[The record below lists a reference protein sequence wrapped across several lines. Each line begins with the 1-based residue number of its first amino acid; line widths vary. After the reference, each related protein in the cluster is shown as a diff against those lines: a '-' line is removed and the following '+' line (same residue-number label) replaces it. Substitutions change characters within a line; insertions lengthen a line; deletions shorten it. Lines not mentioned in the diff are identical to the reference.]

1 MAGPTCTTT
10 PVHRFM
16 ACGIAGLSVAVDSLS
31 AVRHARVKV
40 IRDATGLAVD
50 YEVEGDYPA
59 YGNNDDR
66 ADAIATD
73 LVTSLHGQG
82 GDSLPASRHPRAGSG
97 ADGAG
102 ARAVP
107 GARPAGTVN
116 AVGPIG
122 PGPSARDR
130 TGSAIGGFRQRETRS
145 ERNKEHPMA
154 DGEQPGPDNPIR
166 VFLLDDHE
174 VVRRGVHDLLD
185 DEPDITVVGE
195 AANVEQALVR
205 VPALR
210 PQVAVLDVRLPDGDG
225 VTVCR
230 ELRSRM
236 PELACLMLTSFDDE
250 EALLDSIMA
259 GASGYVLKQ
268 IQGSDL
274 VSAVR
279 TVAAGQSLL
288 DPSATAKVMARL
300 RQGQEPEPEP
310 DALPGLTEREREI
323 LALIGEGLTNRQIG
337 QRLYLA
343 EKTVKNHISR
353 LLAKLGVERRI
364 QAAVIATQAQ
374 DRLKQDGH

>member
-1 MAGPTCTTT
+1 
-10 PVHRFM
+10 
-16 ACGIAGLSVAVDSLS
+16 
-31 AVRHARVKV
+31 
-40 IRDATGLAVD
+40 
-50 YEVEGDYPA
+50 
-59 YGNNDDR
+59 
-66 ADAIATD
+66 
-73 LVTSLHGQG
+73 
-82 GDSLPASRHPRAGSG
+82 
-97 ADGAG
+97 
-102 ARAVP
+102 
-107 GARPAGTVN
+107 
-116 AVGPIG
+116 
-122 PGPSARDR
+122 
-130 TGSAIGGFRQRETRS
+130 
-145 ERNKEHPMA
+145 MA
-154 DGEQPGPDNPIR
+154 DGEQPGPGTPIR

-174 VVRRGVHDLLD
+174 VVRRGVHDLLN

-195 AANVEQALVR
+195 AATAEQALVR

-236 PELACLMLTSFDDE
+236 PGLACLMLTSFDDE

-268 IQGSDL
+268 IRGSDL

-279 TVAAGQSLL
+279 TVARGQSLL
-288 DPSATAKVMARL
+288 DPSATTKLMARL
-300 RQGQEPEPEP
+300 RGGQEKREEP
-310 DALPGLTEREREI
+310 DVLPGLTEREREI

-364 QAAVIATQAQ
+364 QAAVIATEAR
-374 DRLKQDGH
+374 DRLRQGGH

>member
-1 MAGPTCTTT
+1 M
-10 PVHRFM
+10 
-16 ACGIAGLSVAVDSLS
+16 
-31 AVRHARVKV
+31 
-40 IRDATGLAVD
+40 
-50 YEVEGDYPA
+50 
-59 YGNNDDR
+59 
-66 ADAIATD
+66 ADA
-73 LVTSLHGQG
+73 
-82 GDSLPASRHPRAGSG
+82 
-97 ADGAG
+97 
-102 ARAVP
+102 
-107 GARPAGTVN
+107 
-116 AVGPIG
+116 
-122 PGPSARDR
+122 
-130 TGSAIGGFRQRETRS
+130 
-145 ERNKEHPMA
+145 ER
-154 DGEQPGPDNPIR
+154 PGPDGPIR

-174 VVRRGVHDLLD
+174 VVRRGVRDLLD
-185 DEPDITVVGE
+185 DEPDIAVVGE
-195 AANVEQALVR
+195 GSTAEQAMVR

-230 ELRSRM
+230 ELRSRL

-288 DPSATAKVMARL
+288 DPSATTRLMARL
-300 RQGQEPEPEP
+300 RGGRQQEEADP
-310 DALPGLTEREREI
+310 LPGLTDREREI
-323 LALIGEGLTNRQIG
+323 LSLIGEGLTNRQIG
-337 QRLYLA
+337 QRLFLA

-374 DRLKQDGH
+374 DRLRQQGP

>member
-1 MAGPTCTTT
+1 MA
-10 PVHRFM
+10 
-16 ACGIAGLSVAVDSLS
+16 DS
-31 AVRHARVKV
+31 
-40 IRDATGLAVD
+40 
-50 YEVEGDYPA
+50 E
-59 YGNNDDR
+59 
-66 ADAIATD
+66 
-73 LVTSLHGQG
+73 Q
-82 GDSLPASRHPRAGSG
+82 AGS
-97 ADGAG
+97 DG
-102 ARAVP
+102 
-107 GARPAGTVN
+107 
-116 AVGPIG
+116 
-122 PGPSARDR
+122 
-130 TGSAIGGFRQRETRS
+130 
-145 ERNKEHPMA
+145 
-154 DGEQPGPDNPIR
+154 PIR

-174 VVRRGVHDLLD
+174 VVRRGVRDLLN
-185 DEPDITVVGE
+185 DEPDIEVIGE
-195 AANVEQALVR
+195 AGTVEQALVR

-225 VTVCR
+225 VSVCR

-279 TVAAGQSLL
+279 TVARGQSLL
-288 DPSATAKVMARL
+288 DPSATTRLMARL
-300 RQGQEPEPEP
+300 RGGQQEEEP

-364 QAAVIATQAQ
+364 QAAVIATQVQ
-374 DRLKQDGH
+374 DRQRQEGR

>member
-1 MAGPTCTTT
+1 MA
-10 PVHRFM
+10 
-16 ACGIAGLSVAVDSLS
+16 D
-31 AVRHARVKV
+31 
-40 IRDATGLAVD
+40 
-50 YEVEGDYPA
+50 
-59 YGNNDDR
+59 
-66 ADAIATD
+66 
-73 LVTSLHGQG
+73 
-82 GDSLPASRHPRAGSG
+82 
-97 ADGAG
+97 
-102 ARAVP
+102 
-107 GARPAGTVN
+107 
-116 AVGPIG
+116 
-122 PGPSARDR
+122 
-130 TGSAIGGFRQRETRS
+130 S
-145 ERNKEHPMA
+145 ER
-154 DGEQPGPDNPIR
+154 PGPDNPIR

-174 VVRRGVHDLLD
+174 VVRRGVHDLLN

-195 AANVEQALVR
+195 AGTAEQALVR

-230 ELRSRM
+230 ELRSSL
-236 PELACLMLTSFDDE
+236 PDLACLMLTSFDDE

-279 TVAAGQSLL
+279 TVARGQSLL
-288 DPSATAKVMARL
+288 DPSATTKLMARL
-300 RQGQEPEPEP
+300 RGGQQKEEEP
-310 DALPGLTEREREI
+310 DGLPGLTDREREI

-374 DRLKQDGH
+374 DRLKHQGH

>member
-1 MAGPTCTTT
+1 M
-10 PVHRFM
+10 
-16 ACGIAGLSVAVDSLS
+16 
-31 AVRHARVKV
+31 
-40 IRDATGLAVD
+40 
-50 YEVEGDYPA
+50 
-59 YGNNDDR
+59 
-66 ADAIATD
+66 
-73 LVTSLHGQG
+73 
-82 GDSLPASRHPRAGSG
+82 
-97 ADGAG
+97 ADGA
-102 ARAVP
+102 
-107 GARPAGTVN
+107 
-116 AVGPIG
+116 
-122 PGPSARDR
+122 
-130 TGSAIGGFRQRETRS
+130 
-145 ERNKEHPMA
+145 
-154 DGEQPGPDNPIR
+154 QPGPDNPIR

-174 VVRRGVHDLLD
+174 VVRRGVHDLLN

-195 AANVEQALVR
+195 AATAEQALIR

-230 ELRSRM
+230 ELRSQM
-236 PELACLMLTSFDDE
+236 PDLACLMLTSFDDE
-250 EALLDSIMA
+250 EALLDSIMV

-268 IQGSDL
+268 IKGSDL

-288 DPSATAKVMARL
+288 DPSATAKLMARL

-310 DALPGLTEREREI
+310 DALPGLTDREREI

-337 QRLYLA
+337 QQLFLA

-374 DRLKQDGH
+374 DRARRQGH

>member
-1 MAGPTCTTT
+1 
-10 PVHRFM
+10 
-16 ACGIAGLSVAVDSLS
+16 
-31 AVRHARVKV
+31 
-40 IRDATGLAVD
+40 
-50 YEVEGDYPA
+50 
-59 YGNNDDR
+59 
-66 ADAIATD
+66 
-73 LVTSLHGQG
+73 
-82 GDSLPASRHPRAGSG
+82 
-97 ADGAG
+97 
-102 ARAVP
+102 
-107 GARPAGTVN
+107 
-116 AVGPIG
+116 
-122 PGPSARDR
+122 
-130 TGSAIGGFRQRETRS
+130 
-145 ERNKEHPMA
+145 MA
-154 DGEQPGPDNPIR
+154 DGGRPGPDDPIR

-174 VVRRGVHDLLD
+174 VVRRGVSDLLN
-185 DEPDITVVGE
+185 DEPDITVVGD
-195 AANVEQALVR
+195 AATVEQALVR

-250 EALLDSIMA
+250 DALLDSIMA

-288 DPSATAKVMARL
+288 DPSATTRLMARL
-300 RQGQEPEPEP
+300 RDDQRQEEEP
-310 DALPGLTEREREI
+310 DPLPGLTGREREI

-364 QAAVIATQAQ
+364 QAAVIATQTQ
-374 DRLKQDGH
+374 DRLRRQEGR

>member
-1 MAGPTCTTT
+1 MA
-10 PVHRFM
+10 
-16 ACGIAGLSVAVDSLS
+16 D
-31 AVRHARVKV
+31 
-40 IRDATGLAVD
+40 
-50 YEVEGDYPA
+50 
-59 YGNNDDR
+59 
-66 ADAIATD
+66 
-73 LVTSLHGQG
+73 
-82 GDSLPASRHPRAGSG
+82 
-97 ADGAG
+97 
-102 ARAVP
+102 
-107 GARPAGTVN
+107 
-116 AVGPIG
+116 
-122 PGPSARDR
+122 
-130 TGSAIGGFRQRETRS
+130 S
-145 ERNKEHPMA
+145 ER
-154 DGEQPGPDNPIR
+154 PGPDNPIR

-174 VVRRGVHDLLD
+174 VVRRGVHDLLN
-185 DEPDITVVGE
+185 DEPDITVIGE

-230 ELRSRM
+230 ELRSQM

-279 TVAAGQSLL
+279 TVARGQSLL
-288 DPSATAKVMARL
+288 DPSATAKLMARL
-300 RQGQEPEPEP
+300 RQSQEPEPEP
-310 DALPGLTEREREI
+310 DALPGLTDREREI

-374 DRLKQDGH
+374 DRLRHEGR